1 MEDEFYMTEEQRIQR
16 ELEKEEL
23 KKKKLQKKADR
34 KNTKA
39 YKIIKR
45 IIIAALILFAV
56 YLVFICIFERDRIER
71 RIKIKSLTK
80 RKPVIY
86 LYPEE
91 TTEICVKLDYKGEFI
106 VTYPS
111 YGDGW
116 NVTAEPDGTLTDASG
131 KKYNYLYWEGKDNCD
146 YDMSEGF
153 CVKGS
158 DTAGFLEEALEK
170 LGLTRREANEFIV
183 YWLPLM
189 EGNAYNVISFQKEA
203 YTDCAVLHVSPEPD
217 TVIRVFMAY
226 YPSEKAVDIPAQQL
240 TATERVGFTVVEWG
254 GSKIAK

>member
-1 MEDEFYMTEEQRIQR
+1 MEDEYYMTEEQRIQR

-39 YKIIKR
+39 YKKIKR
-45 IIIAALILFAV
+45 IIIAVLVLFLL
-56 YLVFICIFERDRIER
+56 YLVVVGIIERD
-71 RIKIKSLTK
+71 KIKQRIQIKTQTK

-86 LYPEE
+86 LYTEE
-91 TTEICVKLDYKGEFI
+91 PTDVNVLLDYKGEFT
-106 VTYPS
+106 VTYPA
-111 YGDGW
+111 YRNGW
-116 NVTAEPDGTLTDASG
+116 NVTAEPDGTLTDADG
-131 KKYNYLYWEGKDNCD
+131 KKYNYLYWEGKDSNE

-158 DTAGFLEEALEK
+158 DTAEFLEEALEK

-183 YWLPLM
+183 YWLPYM

-203 YTDCAVLHVSPEPD
+203 YTDSAVLHISPEPD
-217 TVIRVFMAY
+217 TMIRVFMAY
-226 YPSEKAVDIPAQQL
+226 YPSKKAVEIPKQDL
-240 TATERVGFTVVEWG
+240 TAPERVGFTVVEWG
-254 GSKIAK
+254 GSEIK